1 MGDKPKPT
9 PLVLALTSARTLFA
23 RLARTAARRLRR
35 PQDAEDAVQHA
46 MKIALEREITIFCWY
61 DKGRLSPVGKYV
73 FRILRGVLATWNR
86 IADRSRLDA
95 TMDLDALTT
104 LLSHEEREADLAER
118 AARDRIADQLEAE
131 LAKHPLGTLA
141 GRMIKAGQEGIDGH
155 EDLADYLEVRVEEV
169 KKAQRLITDHAKK
182 LVEEHRRARARE
194 ELTA

>member
-1 MGDKPKPT
+1 MGDRPKPT
-9 PLVLALTSARTLFA
+9 PLILALTTARTLFA

-35 PQDAEDAVQHA
+35 PQDAEDAAQHA

-61 DKGRLSPVGKYV
+61 DRGRLSPVGKYI
-73 FRILRGVLATWNR
+73 FRILRGVMATWNR

-118 AARDRIADQLEAE
+118 AARDRIADELEAE
-131 LAKHPLGTLA
+131 LAKHPLGRLA
-141 GRMIKAGQEGIDGH
+141 GLMIKAGQEGIDGH
-155 EDLADYLEVRVEEV
+155 EDMADYLEVKVEDV
-169 KKAQRLITDHAKK
+169 RKAQRLITDHAKK